1 MKFRY
6 PAVPLVTHSP
16 YFSIWSMDDVPNK
29 SETCHWTGKPHPLTG
44 TLRIGEREYGFLGR
58 TSAPAMS
65 TVSVEVSACSSQYVL
80 DCPQAQLVLRFTS
93 PLLLDDLELLSRPV
107 TYVSAEVLLKEAAAG
122 SAPEVTVALSAHESI
137 CLDHPGQSPVTYRA
151 EEGKEF
157 AAGTLA
163 NSVQNPLN
171 RAGDDL
177 RIDWGTLWLAVE
189 QDGSVS
195 CEKKEDGLWAK
206 AEKSLAGG
214 SVRALFALAYDE
226 KKCIQYFG
234 EDLSPL
240 WKTNHSSMASLLER
254 SFAEHGEID
263 RRCREFD
270 DALYREAFCHDG
282 EAAQPW
288 AEDNYSQLLA
298 LAYRQVIA
306 AHCVCLDP
314 EGELLFVSKECF
326 SNGCAA
332 TADVSY
338 PSIPLFLL
346 YRPELVFGMM
356 RPIMRY
362 AASPT
367 WPFDFAPH
375 DAGTYPLLNGQTYS
389 NGTDP
394 KDQMPV
400 EECGNML
407 LMTAAATRYSGDSSF
422 ADQHWE
428 LLTRWAEYLRE
439 KGMDPENQLCT
450 DDFAG
455 HLAHNCN
462 LSIKAILGVAAYGQ
476 LKEARGEAGEEW
488 LEAARAMAKSWIEE
502 ASNGDGTY
510 RLAFDRPGTFS
521 MKYNA
526 IWDTLLD
533 LGVFP
538 AGTWDKE
545 FLSYLD
551 RLNPYGMPLDNRAG
565 YTKSDWILWCASML
579 ENRRDF
585 ERMIAPL
592 WKAYNEMPQ
601 RVPMSDWFE
610 TLDAWQC
617 YFQNRTVQGGLFVKL
632 LFDRRR
638 SRKQSGLIE

>member
-80 DCPQAQLVLRFTS
+80 DCPQAQLILRFTS

-151 EEGKEF
+151 EEGKGF

-189 QDGSVS
+189 QGGSVTR
-195 CEKKEDGLWAK
+195 EERGDGLWAK
-206 AEKSLAGG
+206 AEKPLAGG
-214 SVRALFALAYDE
+214 STCALFALAYDE
-226 KKCIQYFG
+226 EKCIQYFG

-240 WKTNHSSMASLLER
+240 WKTNYSSMDLLLER
-254 SFAEHGEID
+254 SFAERGEID

-288 AEDNYSQLLA
+288 AEDSYAQLLA

-306 AHCVCLDP
+306 AHCICLDP

-326 SNGCAA
+326 SNACAA

-362 AASPT
+362 AASPA

-422 ADQHWE
+422 ADRYWE

-476 LKEARGEAGEEW
+476 LKEARGEAGEKW

-601 RVPMSDWFE
+601 RVPMGDWFE

-638 SRKQSGLIE
+638 SREQ